1 MLGARLLARWGWGAG
16 AAGAGGRGCGAR
28 RVVAAGRGGH
38 RFVRALEERGG
49 EVVALELEEALALR
63 VEQLRVLE
71 PRLRVQLVEGGAR
84 VRVRV
89 RVKG

>member
-1 MLGARLLARWGWGAG
+1 VCA
-16 AAGAGGRGCGAR
+16 
-28 RVVAAGRGGH
+28 V
-38 RFVRALEERGG
+38 EERGG

-63 VEQLRVLE
+63 VEQLGVLE

-84 VRVRV
+84 ARVRV

>member
-1 MLGARLLARWGWGAG
+1 MCAI
-16 AAGAGGRGCGAR
+16 
-28 RVVAAGRGGH
+28 
-38 RFVRALEERGG
+38 EERGG

-89 RVKG
+89 RVRVKG